1 MQFAATEQSLIHAG
15 KAGSASNPLGFDSFF
30 TKDQFAKIRAL
41 MHPKHAEAGTLLF
54 WEGEPIGKMYY
65 ICSGKVKLRKSTEE
79 GRDFILSIMQAG
91 DMVYEPEDGIGTV
104 HSFTAEVMED
114 AELGIIPWKDF
125 EALLVQNGELAV
137 RFIHWMALMQKVTA
151 SKFRDLL
158 LYGKTGALASTLVRL
173 ANSYGIQ
180 AEDGLKINLKLTNSE
195 LADFIGTTRE
205 SVNRML
211 STLREK
217 GIVDIRKGYIHIL
230 NLDDLK
236 SECECPAFPGC
247 SREVCRI

>member
-1 MQFAATEQSLIHAG
+1 MQTAAEQSVINPN
-15 KAGSASNPLGFDSFF
+15 KSGSASNPLGFDSFF
-30 TKDQFAKIRAL
+30 SREQFEKIRAL
-41 MHPKHAEAGTLLF
+41 MHYKHAEAGTLLF

-65 ICSGKVKLRKSTEE
+65 ICSGKIKLRKSTEE
-79 GRDFILSIMQAG
+79 GRDFILSIMQTG
-91 DMVYEPEDGIGTV
+91 DLVFEPEDGIGTV

-114 AELGIIPWKDF
+114 SELGIIQWKDL
-125 EALLVQNGELAV
+125 ESLLAQDGELAV
-137 RFIHWMALMQKVTA
+137 CFIHWMALMQKITS

-173 ANSYGIQ
+173 SNSYGVRS
-180 AEDGLKINLKLTNSE
+180 EDGLKINLKLTNSE

-217 GIVDIRKGYIHIL
+217 GILDIRKGYIHIL
-230 NLDDLK
+230 DLDGLK
-236 SECECPAFPGC
+236 TECECPAFPGC
-247 SREVCRI
+247 SKEVCRI

>member
-1 MQFAATEQSLIHAG
+1 MQTAATEHTLLQNG
-15 KAGSASNPLGFDSFF
+15 KASNPLGFDSFF
-30 TKDQFAKIRAL
+30 TKEQFEKIRSL

-65 ICSGKVKLRKSTEE
+65 LFSGKVKLRKSTEE
-79 GRDFILSIMQAG
+79 GRDFILSILQAG
-91 DMVYEPEDGIGTV
+91 DLVCEPEDGIGTV

-114 AELGIIPWKDF
+114 AELGVIQWKDL
-125 EALLVQNGELAV
+125 EALLSQNGDIAV

-173 ANSYGIQ
+173 SNSYGVQ
-180 AEDGLKINLKLTNSE
+180 AEDGIKINLKLTNSE

-217 GIVDIRKGYIHIL
+217 GILDIRKGHIHIL
-230 NLDDLK
+230 DIDGLK
-236 SECECPAFPGC
+236 EECDCPAFPGC
-247 SREVCRI
+247 SKEMCRI